1 MGSHRNA
8 REDRTEADVIRTLL
22 SNIALSPPT
31 RLRSLVPSRGVT
43 LSDKTIV
50 LTGASSGI
58 GEATAHLLARRGAEM
73 ILVAR
78 GEENLE
84 HVRDEIHRRGG
95 WAHIVPA
102 DLSRGEAVDELA
114 ETIADRFGSVD
125 ILVNNAGR
133 SIRRTALDSVDRFHD
148 YERTMALNYFGPTRL
163 TLRLLPAMLEAKS
176 GHIINVGT
184 WGVTAGVMPRFS
196 AYHASKSALSAFGR
210 SLGAE
215 CHGTGVDVTTV
226 QFPLIRTPMI
236 APTADY
242 VSQPALAADQAASW
256 ILRAINTRPV
266 ELYPRYAGLLRA
278 IDVVSPSATDALVRR
293 AGI

>member
-1 MGSHRNA
+1 
-8 REDRTEADVIRTLL
+8 
-22 SNIALSPPT
+22 
-31 RLRSLVPSRGVT
+31 
-43 LSDKTIV
+43 
-50 LTGASSGI
+50 
-58 GEATAHLLARRGAEM
+58 M

-176 GHIINVGT
+176 DTSSTSEPGE
-184 WGVTAGVMPRFS
+184 S
-196 AYHASKSALSAFGR
+196 
-210 SLGAE
+210 
-215 CHGTGVDVTTV
+215 
-226 QFPLIRTPMI
+226 
-236 APTADY
+236 
-242 VSQPALAADQAASW
+242 
-256 ILRAINTRPV
+256 LRA
-266 ELYPRYAGLLRA
+266 
-278 IDVVSPSATDALVRR
+278 
-293 AGI
+293 

>member
-1 MGSHRNA
+1 MRA
-8 REDRTEADVIRTLL
+8 VRKT
-22 SNIALSPPT
+22 SNT
-31 RLRSLVPSRGVT
+31 YG
-43 LSDKTIV
+43 
-50 LTGASSGI
+50 
-58 GEATAHLLARRGAEM
+58 
-73 ILVAR
+73 
-78 GEENLE
+78 
-84 HVRDEIHRRGG
+84 DEIHRRGG

-196 AYHASKSALSAFGR
+196 AYHASKSALSAFGEASAR
-210 SLGAE
+210 N
-215 CHGTGVDVTTV
+215 VT
-226 QFPLIRTPMI
+226 
-236 APTADY
+236 AP
-242 VSQPALAADQAASW
+242 VSM
-256 ILRAINTRPV
+256 
-266 ELYPRYAGLLRA
+266 
-278 IDVVSPSATDALVRR
+278 SPQCNSHSYEHR
-293 AGI
+293 

>member
-1 MGSHRNA
+1 
-8 REDRTEADVIRTLL
+8 
-22 SNIALSPPT
+22 
-31 RLRSLVPSRGVT
+31 
-43 LSDKTIV
+43 
-50 LTGASSGI
+50 
-58 GEATAHLLARRGAEM
+58 
-73 ILVAR
+73 
-78 GEENLE
+78 
-84 HVRDEIHRRGG
+84 
-95 WAHIVPA
+95 
-102 DLSRGEAVDELA
+102 
-114 ETIADRFGSVD
+114 
-125 ILVNNAGR
+125 
-133 SIRRTALDSVDRFHD
+133 
-148 YERTMALNYFGPTRL
+148 MALNYFGPTRL

-242 VSQPALAADQAASW
+242 VSQPALTADQAASW

>member
-1 MGSHRNA
+1 M
-8 REDRTEADVIRTLL
+8 
-22 SNIALSPPT
+22 
-31 RLRSLVPSRGVT
+31 
-43 LSDKTIV
+43 
-50 LTGASSGI
+50 
-58 GEATAHLLARRGAEM
+58 
-73 ILVAR
+73 
-78 GEENLE
+78 
-84 HVRDEIHRRGG
+84 
-95 WAHIVPA
+95 PA

-236 APTADY
+236 D
-242 VSQPALAADQAASW
+242 
-256 ILRAINTRPV
+256 R
-266 ELYPRYAGLLRA
+266 E
-278 IDVVSPSATDALVRR
+278 ATDREEEEGARRRSGDRDGAGRGIGSGRSAYGDRGAALL
-293 AGI
+293 